1 MELLTR
7 NQFMKR
13 YNVGYDK
20 LQKMIANK
28 EVEYL
33 PTADRIRINENVVS
47 VDIYNEEVK
56 RRIEAESQLENIR
69 KIVFVGGMK
78 RWVN

>member
-33 PTADRIRINENVVS
+33 PTADRIRVNENVVS
-47 VDIYNEEVK
+47 VEIYNEEVK

-69 KIVFVGGMK
+69 KIVFVGGLK
-78 RWVN
+78 R

>member
-47 VDIYNEEVK
+47 VDMYNKEVK

-78 RWVN
+78 R

>member
-33 PTADRIRINENVVS
+33 PTADRIRVNENVVS
-47 VDIYNEEVK
+47 VEIYNEEVK

-78 RWVN
+78 R

>member
-78 RWVN
+78 R

>member
-1 MELLTR
+1 MELITK

-13 YNVGYDK
+13 YNIGYDK

-33 PTADRIRINENVVS
+33 PTADRIRVNENVVS

-78 RWVN
+78 R

>member
-33 PTADRIRINENVVS
+33 PTADRIRVNENVVS
-47 VDIYNEEVK
+47 VEIYNEEVK

-69 KIVFVGGMK
+69 KIVFVGGLK

>member
-1 MELLTR
+1 MELITK

-13 YNVGYDK
+13 YNIGYDK

-33 PTADRIRINENVVS
+33 PTADRIRVNENVVS
-47 VDIYNEEVK
+47 VEIYNEEVK

-78 RWVN
+78 R